1 MWDTSLQD
9 PIPFRLARCSYLVA
23 VASGPAVARAVP
35 VLAVP
40 ERAVL
45 AWAALAWAALAR
57 AVRESAVRESAV
69 RESAVQESAVPEL
82 GEASVWV
89 AKAVE
94 RVEAQAR
101 DLEPEAAV
109 AAVLPPGSPAFERR
123 SGRFLQCD

>member
-23 VASGPAVARAVP
+23 VASGPAVAR
-35 VLAVP
+35 
-40 ERAVL
+40 
-45 AWAALAWAALAR
+45 
-57 AVRESAVRESAV
+57 AVRESAV